1 MINLIIP
8 TLIIAI
14 LAIMLSLAAII
25 MVLAQKLSTHKIEWR
40 PLVQQT
46 AEIEAEEGEKFDDE
60 EDSKF
65 LKDALNLQR
74 SGKAKVEDPLDNI
87 LSTSNF

>member
-1 MINLIIP
+1 MVNLIIP
-8 TLIIAI
+8 TLIISTIAFV
-14 LAIMLSLAAII
+14 AALAAIV
-25 MVLAQKLSTHKIEWR
+25 MVIAQRLSTHKIEWR
-40 PLVQQT
+40 PLVQET
-46 AEIEAEEGEKFDDE
+46 AEIESEEAEKFDDE

-74 SGKAKVEDPLDNI
+74 KGKAKVEDPLDNI

>member
-1 MINLIIP
+1 MVNLIIP
-8 TLIIAI
+8 TLIVSV

-25 MVLAQKLSTHKIEWR
+25 MVIAQRLSTHKIEWR

-46 AEIEAEEGEKFDDE
+46 AEIEAEEDEKFDDE